1 MYPRLEEKILSR
13 IQEDPSAPLLWWQ
26 SRWWKGEDFLPLLEE
41 STRNLEQSGIT
52 SGSRIVLFSP
62 NAPVVAL
69 LSLAAWR
76 LGATVVPL
84 NSRGGVEAGKRIIKK
99 VEPAGVFIHEGMASL
114 LEEFEKEHVPC
125 VVTPLEG
132 PIPPF
137 KAVRTSPGDPR
148 IAMIFATSGST
159 GNPKAVPL
167 THGNLLG
174 NVIALEQ
181 GVSIIRKGIRF
192 MNVLPNFHSY
202 GYTVSVLL
210 PLWVGGPYVP
220 QPSFTPLQDTF
231 RALEEAKVE
240 VLVAVPTMLTF
251 LLGAVEKGMP
261 RPSYLK
267 YVVSGG
273 ERLNPTLQERVE
285 KRLGITILQ
294 GYGLTECSP
303 VVCCNPS
310 PEGNRPGTVGPFLP
324 GYEWEIRDQAGNLL
338 PSSEEGVLWVKGPSV
353 TEGYFRDT
361 DMSSKRFANGW
372 MNTGDVVWVDEK
384 GYVTVL
390 DRATD
395 LIIVGG
401 FNVYP
406 QEIEAVLNEHSGVKA
421 ATVVGIPHH
430 LTGEYPK
437 AFVIPQ
443 EPGKVS
449 SRELIDFCKERLA
462 HYKVPRKVE
471 FVESFPLS
479 GVGKVLRKELKARG

>member
-41 STRNLEQSGIT
+41 SARNLEQSGIT
-52 SGSRIVLFSP
+52 RGSRIVLFSP

-99 VEPAGVFIHEGMASL
+99 VEPAGVLIHEGMASL

-174 NVIALEQ
+174 NVVALEQ

-231 RALEEAKVE
+231 RALEETKVE

-261 RPSYLK
+261 RPSSLK

-310 PEGNRPGTVGPFLP
+310 PEGNKPGTVGPFLP

-372 MNTGDVVWVDEK
+372 MNTGDVVRVDEE

-421 ATVVGIPHH
+421 ATVVGISHH

-443 EPGKVS
+443 EPGGVS

>member
-13 IQEDPSAPLLWWQ
+13 IQKDPSSPVLWWDH
-26 SRWWKGEDFLPLLEE
+26 RWWGGEEFLSLVEE
-41 STRNLEQSGIT
+41 STVNLQESGIT
-52 SGSRIVLFSP
+52 KGNRIAIFSP
-62 NAPVVAL
+62 NAPVVAI

-99 VEPAGVFIHEGMASL
+99 IEPAGVIIHQGMASL
-114 LEEFEKEHVPC
+114 MEEFEKEHVPC

-132 PIPPF
+132 PVPPF
-137 KAVRTSPGDPR
+137 KAALTSPSDPR

-174 NVIALEQ
+174 NVTALEQ
-181 GVSIIRKGIRF
+181 GVTIIRQGIHF

-210 PLWVGGPYVP
+210 PLCVGAPYVP

-231 RALEEAKVE
+231 QALEEAKVE

-251 LLGAVEKGMP
+251 LLGAVEKGMTP
-261 RPSYLK
+261 PSTLK

-273 ERLNPTLQERVE
+273 ERLNPSLQGRVE
-285 KRLGITILQ
+285 KKLGITILQ

-303 VVCCNPS
+303 VVSCNPS
-310 PEGNRPGTVGPFLP
+310 PEKNKPGTVGPFLP

-338 PSSEEGVLWVKGPSV
+338 DPSEEGVLWVRGPSV

-372 MNTGDVVWVDEK
+372 MNTGDVVRVDEE
-384 GYVTVL
+384 GYLSVL

-406 QEIEAVLNEHSGVKA
+406 QEIEAVLNEHPGVKA
-421 ATVVGIPHH
+421 ATVVGIAHH

-443 EPGKVS
+443 EPEAIS

-479 GVGKVLRKELKARG
+479 GVGKVLRKELKKRG